1 LDDIYTQLENPGKF
15 KPVIPALNAKQI
27 IIKKETSRKQSAEK
41 IVSQPSSS
49 QERDSAKKSTV
60 GRKSIRKSVIFAAP
74 INIDQRRPSIR
85 NMNP

>member
-1 LDDIYTQLENPGKF
+1 MDDIYTQLENPGKF